1 MFSKIVKAVALASIL
16 TGAVQAQDVVV
27 TVINN
32 TSGSSFTPLLITT
45 HARNVKLF
53 EVGEEAS
60 FSLQAMAEGGNIA
73 HLVEDLQAE
82 NAIIREN
89 PAEGLLNPG
98 EKTKTHIIRNKD
110 HRFLSIVGMILPT
123 NDGFVAL
130 NNWRIPR
137 YRGTYTIELNAYDAG
152 TEGNDEIINGA
163 GAPGEAGI
171 PADPNGNGGT
181 GAAGIEAEAEGFVHI
196 HRGIVGDLEKEG
208 GVSDLDA
215 SRHRWNNPIATV
227 IVKVR

>member
-1 MFSKIVKAVALASIL
+1 MFSKIVKTVTLAAVL
-16 TGAVQAQDVVV
+16 TGAVQAREVVV
-27 TVINN
+27 TIVNN
-32 TSGSSFTPLLITT
+32 TSGSSFTPLLVTT
-45 HARNVKLF
+45 HDRNVKLF

-60 FSLQAMAEGGNIA
+60 NSLQAMAEGGNIE

-82 NAIIREN
+82 NAIIIEN

-98 EKTKTHIIRNKD
+98 EKTKTTIKRDRH

-130 NNWRIPR
+130 KNWKIPR

-152 TEGNDEIINGA
+152 TEANDEIINGV
-163 GAPGEAGI
+163 GASGEAGI

-215 SRHRWNNPIATV
+215 SRHRWNNPVATV
-227 IVKVR
+227 IVRVK